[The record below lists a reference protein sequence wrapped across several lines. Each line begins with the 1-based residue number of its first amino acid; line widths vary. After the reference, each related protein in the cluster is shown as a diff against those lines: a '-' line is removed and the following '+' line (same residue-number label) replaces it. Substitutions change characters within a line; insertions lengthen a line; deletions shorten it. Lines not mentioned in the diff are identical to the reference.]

1 MMPRWDSPPPAAAP
15 RRSAL
20 RRLLSVLALLVVA
33 MPLAAAAALWWW
45 AGTEGSLATALQW
58 VQRSQPLQVQDVSGA
73 LRSSGRIGKL
83 TWQQDGLSVSAQ
95 QVALS
100 WQPLALLS
108 GRLRL
113 DSLHAATLVL
123 EDRRAPS
130 STPAAAPTALPL
142 PLPVT
147 LADFSVGLLQ
157 WAGPPPFEARTIAG
171 RYEYDAGAHELT
183 LRSLQAAG
191 GSYQGQARLQA
202 YGALVLDARL
212 EGALHTRVPGST
224 ATLPLNFQAT
234 LRGPLADMAAQ
245 ASLQASAQAARGVDQ
260 PRATATARITPWAA
274 QPLPE
279 AQAHFRQ
286 LDLATLWPQ
295 APSTRLTGE
304 ASVRPATG
312 TAAVT
317 ASWLAQASVTNAL
330 PGPWD
335 GGRLPLQSL
344 VAQGEW
350 RDGTALV
357 RSLAARL
364 GGGTVQASGR
374 WTEDAAGPGRKPG
387 WALDSQFQGI
397 DPAALHSALA
407 GPRIGGSASL
417 RGDTVGNIAF
427 DTALQAAAGRTQGDT
442 LQALGLRDARVRG
455 SWGNGRL
462 ALPQLQVR
470 TRDAMLNA
478 NLELLPAART
488 GSGRLNLTAPGLQAT
503 AQGALGEA
511 SGRGT
516 ASLQLRDAGRALR
529 WARQMPGVP
538 ADLRSAIVSAAASGN
553 GTLDAAWQGGWRDP
567 ALQVR
572 AAVPNL
578 EWRSTPDAPPL
589 RAKAV
594 TATLDGRLAAARLD
608 LQAQLEAGSRKLA
621 LQLAVQGRRAGPPT
635 APLAAS
641 PWQASLSR
649 LALSLQDPAL
659 GPGAWGLTTRG
670 AVPIRFSATPAGGLL
685 DVGAGEASLAAP
697 PREGSAPTAA
707 QVIWQPV
714 RWQPGRLVS
723 AGRITGLPLAWLELL
738 GGQQLA
744 GAGLAGNL
752 VFDGT
757 WDANLAD
764 TLRLRATLARASG
777 DISVLAETA
786 PGVSTRVA
794 AGVREARLSL
804 DNDGERLQ
812 LALRWDSER
821 AGTAEGQLST
831 RLSQTGGAWAW
842 PDAAPLDGRLRAQ
855 LPRIGLWSVLAPPGW
870 RLRGSVAA
878 DMTVGG
884 TRGAPLLGGTL
895 AADDLALRSVV
906 DGIEFGGGRLR
917 VRLDGDRLL
926 VDEFMLRGA
935 GDKGAGGTLTAR
947 GEAGWTAAG
956 PQVQLTAQLERLRA
970 SIRTDRQL
978 TVSGNLQGRYDA
990 AGTQVQGKLRVDQAS
1005 LLLPDEDTP
1014 RLGDDVL
1021 VRSGTQAALGAKAP
1035 GQTSPVQA
1043 TVTTAAPR
1051 TVTLSVQLDL
1061 GPDFRVQGHG
1071 LDTRLRG
1078 TLDITGAS
1086 LTAPRLNGTV
1096 NTYGGQ
1102 YRAYGQR
1109 LDVEQGVLRFAG
1121 PPDNPSLDV
1130 LAVRP
1135 NMTQKVGVQITG
1147 SALLP
1152 RVRLYAQ
1159 PDMPDAEKLSWLVIG
1174 RPSATG
1180 GAEAALLQQAAV
1192 ALLGSRGGGMS
1203 GGLAGALGLDELSF
1217 RGSASNADG
1226 TTSQGVVTLGK
1237 RFSRNFYVAY
1247 ERSLGGA
1254 LGTFYVFYDLSRR
1267 FTVRGQTGQQNAVDL
1282 IFTLQ
1287 YD

>member
-1 MMPRWDSPPPAAAP
+1 MMDSWEPPPHPVAP
-15 RRSAL
+15 RRSVL
-20 RRLLSVLALLVVA
+20 RRTLATLALLLVA
-33 MPLAAAAALWWW
+33 LPLAAVAALWWW

-58 VQRSQPLQVQDVSGA
+58 VHRSQPLQTQDVSGT
-73 LRSSGRIGKL
+73 LRSSGRIGRL

-100 WQPLALLS
+100 WRPLALLS

-113 DSLHAATLVL
+113 DSLHAATVSI
-123 EDRRAPS
+123 EDRRPPS
-130 STPAAAPTALPL
+130 PTPAAAPTGLPL

-147 LADFSVGLLQ
+147 LDDFSVDLLQ
-157 WAGPPPFEARTIAG
+157 WAGPPAFEAGAIAG
-171 RYEYDAGAHELT
+171 RYEYDGGAHELT
-183 LRSLQAAG
+183 LRSLRAAG

-202 YGALVLDARL
+202 YGAMVLDARF
-212 EGALHTRVPGST
+212 EGALQTRVPGST
-224 ATLPLNFQAT
+224 ATLALNFQAT

-245 ASLQASAQAARGVDQ
+245 ASLRASPRAARGGDQ
-260 PRATATARITPWAA
+260 PQASATARITPWAQ

-279 AQAHFRQ
+279 AHASFRQ

-295 APSTRLTGE
+295 APTTRLTGN
-304 ASVRPATG
+304 ASVQPTG
-312 TAAVT
+312 TT
-317 ASWLAQASVTNAL
+317 ASWLAQASITNAL

-344 VAQGEW
+344 IAQGEW
-350 RDGTALV
+350 RGGTALV

-387 WALDSQFQGI
+387 WALDSQLQGI

-407 GPRIGGSASL
+407 GPRIGGTASL
-417 RGDTVGNIAF
+417 RGDTEGNIAF
-427 DTALQAAAGRTQGDT
+427 DTALQAAPGRTQGDS
-442 LQALGLRDARVRG
+442 LQSLGLRDARVRG
-455 SWGNGRL
+455 SWGNDRL
-462 ALPQLQVR
+462 ALPLLQVR
-470 TRDAMLNA
+470 TRDATLNG
-478 NLELLPAART
+478 NLDLQPAART
-488 GSGRLNLTAPGLQAT
+488 GSGRLSLMAPGLQAS
-503 AQGALGEA
+503 AQGALGDA

-516 ASLQLRDAGRALR
+516 ANLQLRDAGQALR
-529 WARQMPGVP
+529 WARQVPGMPTG
-538 ADLRSAIVSAAASGN
+538 LRNAMASAAASGN
-553 GTLDAAWQGGWRDP
+553 GTLDISWQGGWRDP
-567 ALQVR
+567 ALQAR
-572 AAVPNL
+572 AAVPTL
-578 EWRSTPDAPPL
+578 EWRGTPDAQPL
-589 RAKAV
+589 RVRSV
-594 TATLDGRLAAARLD
+594 TAALDGRLAAARLD
-608 LQAQLEAGSRKLA
+608 LQGQLEAGGRKLA
-621 LQLAVQGRRAGPPT
+621 LQLAAQGGRAGPPT
-635 APLAAS
+635 ASLGAS
-641 PWQASLSR
+641 AWQVSLNR

-670 AVPIRFSATPAGGLL
+670 AVPIRFSPTPAGGLL
-685 DVGAGEASLAAP
+685 EVSAGEASLAAP

-723 AGRITGLPLAWLELL
+723 AGRITGLPLAWIELL

-744 GAGLAGNL
+744 GAGLTGNL

-821 AGTAEGQLST
+821 AGTAQGQLST
-831 RLSQTGGAWAW
+831 RLTQTGGAWAW
-842 PDAAPLDGRLRAQ
+842 PDTAPLDGRLRAQ

-878 DMTVGG
+878 DVTVAG

-906 DGIEFGGGRLR
+906 DGIEFGDGRLR
-917 VRLDGDRLL
+917 VRLDGTRLL

-978 TVSGNLQGRYDA
+978 TVSGNLQGRYDT
-990 AGTQVQGKLRVDQAS
+990 AGTQVRGQLRVDQAS
-1005 LLLPDEDTP
+1005 ILLPDEDTP

-1051 TVTLSVQLDL
+1051 TVTLAVQLDL

-1078 TLDITGAS
+1078 TLDITGTS
-1086 LTAPRLNGTV
+1086 LSAPRLNGTV
-1096 NTYGGQ
+1096 NTFGGQ

-1159 PDMPDAEKLSWLVIG
+1159 PDMPNAEKLSWLVIG

-1217 RGSASNADG
+1217 RGSATNSDG